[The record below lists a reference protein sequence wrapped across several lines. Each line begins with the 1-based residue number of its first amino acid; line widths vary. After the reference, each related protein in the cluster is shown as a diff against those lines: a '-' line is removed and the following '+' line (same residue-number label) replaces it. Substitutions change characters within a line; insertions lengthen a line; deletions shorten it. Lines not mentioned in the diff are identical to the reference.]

1 MNLWEKKKWLVIGG
15 IILACLG
22 FGLWEQ
28 QPRELHQGTLP
39 VRQEATE
46 TQKRRETAK
55 ICVYVSGAVQ
65 APGLYYVKPGIRYQE
80 AIVQA
85 GGMTEDADET
95 RVNLAKK
102 CKDGCQVNVP
112 FQKGTKN
119 KKSSSKGSLA
129 KSSSGSSSGAA
140 AGAAA
145 GTALTGGKV
154 NVNTA
159 TAEELESLPGIGP
172 SLAQR
177 IIAQRQKASFQSVED
192 LLQVSGIGR
201 GTLAKFQDRLEV

>member
-1 MNLWEKKKWLVIGG
+1 
-15 IILACLG
+15 
-22 FGLWEQ
+22 
-28 QPRELHQGTLP
+28 
-39 VRQEATE
+39 
-46 TQKRRETAK
+46 
-55 ICVYVSGAVQ
+55 
-65 APGLYYVKPGIRYQE
+65 
-80 AIVQA
+80 
-85 GGMTEDADET
+85 MTEDADET

-201 GTLAKFQDRLEV
+201 GHPGQVPGPAGGVK